1 MKKKLF
7 LGLLAA
13 AAVTFTACQK
23 DEVIREVIQDE
34 AISFSTYLGRDAQT
48 KATVT
53 NLDAMKDNNYSGF
66 GVYATHTGENVYDAE
81 HNTYSSNFMFN
92 EKVYYNTSWGYTNTK
107 YWPDAS
113 QKISFFAYAPYTNDN
128 INNSTNHAGEL
139 YTNSS
144 MAKAPYVWYDV
155 DSDVSKQIDLLYATP
170 VKNATKTT
178 IASTDNKVK
187 LTFNH
192 ALSRIGFK
200 AKTTNA
206 NSNKNKIN
214 IKSIT
219 LTGNFTTSG
228 KFSLE
233 DGELLDSTKT
243 SSTAYTLNFSVP
255 DIIGNTATNIEAT
268 QEYLMIIPT
277 NEFTTNSDISIS
289 VNYDLSVY
297 DNKYDTE
304 DGEGNPVD
312 GYSAAVNKTETGTID
327 GFKFYKGKA
336 YTIVLIISPDD
347 PIVFD
352 VAPVE
357 AWDETNNEKEI
368 NVPTV

>member
-23 DEVIREVIQDE
+23 DEVISEVIQDE

-53 NLDAMKDNNYSGF
+53 NLVAMQLTDYSGF
-66 GVYATHTGENVYDAE
+66 GVYATHTGTDNYDAE

-92 EKVYYNTSWGYTNTK
+92 ENVDYNTSTSAWEYTNAK
-107 YWPDAS
+107 YWPDDS

-128 INNSTNHAGEL
+128 INNNTKHAGKL
-139 YTNSS
+139 YTNST
-144 MAKAPYVWYDV
+144 MEKAPYVWYDV

-170 VKNATKTT
+170 VKNATKSN
-178 IASTDNKVK
+178 IPLTDNNKVK

-206 NSNKNKIN
+206 NSNNNKIN

-233 DGELLDSTKT
+233 DGELLDSTIT
-243 SSTAYTLNFSVP
+243 ASTAYTLNFSVP
-255 DIIGNTATNIEAT
+255 DIKGNTATNIEAT
-268 QEYLMIIPT
+268 EKYLMIIPT
-277 NEFTTNSDISIS
+277 NEFRTNSDISIS

-297 DNKYDTE
+297 DEKCN
-304 DGEGNPVD
+304 NN
-312 GYSAAVNKTETGTID
+312 YSAAVNKTETGTID

-336 YTIVLIISPDD
+336 YTIVLTISPDD
-347 PIVFD
+347 PIEFD

-357 AWDETNNEKEI
+357 EWDEEDNEKEI
-368 NVPTV
+368 NVPTPTV

>member
-23 DEVIREVIQDE
+23 DEVISEVIQDE

-53 NLDAMKDNNYSGF
+53 DLGAMKENDYSGF
-66 GVYATHTGENVYDAE
+66 GVYATHTGTNDYDAE
-81 HNTYSSNFMFN
+81 HYTYSSNFMFN
-92 EKVYYNTSWGYTNTK
+92 ENVDYNTSWGYTNTK
-107 YWPDAS
+107 YWPDAT
-113 QKISFFAYAPYTNDN
+113 QKISFFAYAPYTNNN

-144 MAKAPYVWYDV
+144 MEKAPYVWYDV
-155 DSDVSKQIDLLYATP
+155 ASNVSEQIDLLYATP

-178 IASTDNKVK
+178 IAETENKVK

-200 AKTTNA
+200 AKTTDV
-206 NSNKNKIN
+206 NSNLSKIN
-214 IKSIT
+214 IKSII
-219 LTGNFTTSG
+219 LTGKFTTSG

-243 SSTAYTLNFSVP
+243 PSTIYTLNFSGS
-255 DIIGNTATNIEAT
+255 DITGDTETAIEAD
-268 QEYLMIIPT
+268 EKFLMIIPT
-277 NEFTTNSDISIS
+277 NEFRTDSDISIS

-297 DNKYDTE
+297 DNKC
-304 DGEGNPVD
+304 NNN
-312 GYSAAVNKTETGTID
+312 YSAAVNKTETGKID

-336 YTIVLIISPDD
+336 YTIVLTISPDD

-352 VAPVE
+352 VNPVTE
-357 AWDETNNEKEI
+357 WDKTNNEKEI
-368 NVPTV
+368 NVPNA